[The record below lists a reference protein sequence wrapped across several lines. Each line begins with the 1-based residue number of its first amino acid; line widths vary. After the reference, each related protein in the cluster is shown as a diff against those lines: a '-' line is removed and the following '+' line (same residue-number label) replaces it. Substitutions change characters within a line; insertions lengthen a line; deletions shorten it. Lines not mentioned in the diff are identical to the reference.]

1 MPQSTLAALQSTVEV
16 RFMKHSL
23 VKCLLFSSLCIVT
36 ALPAQVFQRS
46 RSLRELTT
54 TAHTPAR
61 GSSER
66 KAIAEAMR
74 RDVGKFS
81 GRYVVFNF
89 QHLKVNRAW
98 AYAVTRPE
106 SPDGKTKLEPVSAL
120 LRKSKGQ
127 WSVAGRLLGAEAV
140 EKVAERRLRA
150 KFPQAPSNIFPR

>member
-1 MPQSTLAALQSTVEV
+1 
-16 RFMKHSL
+16 MKHSL
-23 VKCLLFSSLCIVT
+23 VKCVILSSLCVVT
-36 ALPAQVFQRS
+36 TVPAQVFQRS

-54 TAHTPAR
+54 AAHTPAR

-89 QHLKVNRAW
+89 EHLKVNRSW

-106 SPDGKTKLEPVSAL
+106 SPGGKTKLEPVSAL

-127 WSVAGRLLGAEAV
+127 WSVVGRLLGSEAM
-140 EKVAERRLRA
+140 EKASLRRLRA